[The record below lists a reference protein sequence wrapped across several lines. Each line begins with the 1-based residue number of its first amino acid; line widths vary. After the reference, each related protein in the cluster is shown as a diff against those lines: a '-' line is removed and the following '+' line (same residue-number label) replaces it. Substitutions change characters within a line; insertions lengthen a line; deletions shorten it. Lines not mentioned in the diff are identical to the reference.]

1 MIMKSYLFALAATV
15 AFGWP
20 TIAAATQHNG
30 QMGHYE
36 WQSVK
41 QFTPKAGLEIRRQV
55 WVPDMQQMADCKC
68 DMRQMSISD
77 CMRGAT
83 GQRS

>member
-1 MIMKSYLFALAATV
+1 MNMKSYVVALAATV

-20 TIAAATQHNG
+20 TLAAATQHDN
-30 QMGHYE
+30 QTGHYE

-41 QFTPKAGLEIRRQV
+41 HVGNKAGMELRRQV

-68 DMRQMSISD
+68 NMMQMSTSD
-77 CMRGAT
+77 CMRGT
-83 GQRS
+83 PRRHS